1 MPATQAGVVM
11 EPEKMARLPT
21 RRLIQPPAR
30 RLRQSAVCRGAGGV
44 CVALLL
50 VLFGMT
56 RPGAAQN
63 ADDNPALAAD
73 SETRLRFLADR
84 FAEFSV
90 QRPGAGT
97 SALTAMP
104 EPVLRYSNP
113 VRAIGLSD
121 GVAFLWLDGVRPAAA
136 ASLSLR
142 AQGTMY
148 REFTHL
154 SAQPFDCVRNGALIW
169 SPQGPGPEWKPL
181 DGDPPASGKSLR
193 LSQLRSQARRF
204 SGLYYKANTDEPF
217 ELRVLPQPLYRYEE
231 KASRTLDG
239 ALFSLA
245 EANDPEVLLMI
256 EAVAGDADADGTWRY
271 ALARM
276 SSTRLS
282 VRLDDGEVWST
293 TAYWKSPRTPRDP
306 YMEAADGKFT
316 AEAVVPQP

>member
-1 MPATQAGVVM
+1 MIDLQYPAH
-11 EPEKMARLPT
+11 P
-21 RRLIQPPAR
+21 RRC
-30 RLRQSAVCRGAGGV
+30 SFGRGACARCGL
-44 CVALLL
+44 LLL
-50 VLFGMT
+50 VLCSTAGQS
-56 RPGAAQN
+56 GAQDS
-63 ADDNPALAAD
+63 DDNPALAAD

-90 QRPGAGT
+90 QRPGGGAA
-97 SALTAMP
+97 ALAATP

-121 GVAFLWLDGVRPAAA
+121 GVVFLWLDGVRPAAA

-142 AQGTMY
+142 AQGTMH

-154 SAQPFDCVRNGALIW
+154 GAHPLECTRSGAALW

-181 DGDPPASGKSLR
+181 DGNPPATGKSAR
-193 LSQLRSQARRF
+193 LSQLRAQARRF

-231 KASRTLDG
+231 EATRTLDG
-239 ALFSLA
+239 TIFALA

-256 EAVAGDADADGTWRY
+256 EAVAGEAGDEGTWRY

-276 SSTRLS
+276 SSTRMI

-293 TAYWKSPRTPRDP
+293 TRYWTSPRTPRDP

-316 AEAVVPQP
+316 AEAVVPPP